1 MDSIMFSDQELLNE
15 TNTMHAVVQKERQS
29 NQPDTVISESAKER
43 LAQIA
48 QKRREL
54 QAKLSTM

>member
-1 MDSIMFSDQELLNE
+1 MFSDQELLNE